1 MADLPLSPD
10 DVAEIVAILDGTPYE
25 RIDIRTKRFSL
36 RVARS
41 GAGWTQSWEW
51 PSGGVGAFA
60 AGVGAAGAGV
70 GAASEAAPPGAVT
83 ATTATTASTA
93 TPTGTAA
100 APAEGAVEGTVA
112 VKALLPGTFY
122 RSPQPGAPPFIEPGA
137 RVEAGTVVGIIE
149 TMKLMTPVH
158 AGADGTVVAIV
169 ADNAASVE
177 LGEVLMRVAPVSP

>member
-10 DVAEIVAILDGTPYE
+10 DVAEIVAILDATPYE

-36 RVARS
+36 SVARS

-51 PSGGVGAFA
+51 PSGGVGASA
-60 AGVGAAGAGV
+60 VGAGG
-70 GAASEAAPPGAVT
+70 GAASEAAPNGAVT
-83 ATTATTASTA
+83 ATAAATATAS
-93 TPTGTAA
+93 GTAA
-100 APAEGAVEGTVA
+100 APAEGGNEGSVA

-122 RSPQPGAPPFIEPGA
+122 RSPQPGAPPFIELGA

-169 ADNAASVE
+169 ADNAASVD

>member
-10 DVAEIVAILDGTPYE
+10 DVAEIVAILDATPYE

-36 RVARS
+36 SVARS
-41 GAGWTQSWEW
+41 GAGWTQSWER
-51 PSGGVGAFA
+51 PSGGVGASA
-60 AGVGAAGAGV
+60 VGAGGGAGA
-70 GAASEAAPPGAVT
+70 GAASEAAPNGAVT
-83 ATTATTASTA
+83 ATAAATATAS
-93 TPTGTAA
+93 GTAA
-100 APAEGAVEGTVA
+100 APAEGGNEGSVA

-122 RSPQPGAPPFIEPGA
+122 RSPQPGAPPFIELGA
-137 RVEAGTVVGIIE
+137 RVEVGTVVGIIE

-169 ADNAASVE
+169 ADNAASVD